1 MKKRNYF
8 GIIMLTIWGILMV
21 GVVVNGIMQA
31 NTAKSILLACAVYTI
46 CMAGAY
52 IGFKKGNNL

>member
-8 GIIMLTIWGILMV
+8 GIIMLVLWGILMV
-21 GVVVNGIMQA
+21 GVVANGIMQA
-31 NTAKSILLACAVYTI
+31 NPAKSILLACALYTVL
-46 CMAGAY
+46 MAGAY

>member
-21 GVVVNGIMQA
+21 GVVANGIMQA
-31 NTAKSILLACAVYTI
+31 NTAKSILLACAVYTV
-46 CMAGAY
+46 CMAGVY
-52 IGFKKGNNL
+52 IGFKKSNNL